1 MEWECK
7 EIDKYIVLNKVIGK
21 GNQATVY
28 EAYRK
33 DNLQIVAAKVFDLS
47 QNGSTNQS
55 RNLQRQVKILTTL
68 KHPYILEC
76 FDIKQTQKN
85 QYFFL
90 EYCDGGD
97 LEKYLK
103 DKQLIT
109 ESECLDL
116 LKQIVSAFQ
125 MLEKKNIVHRDLKPA
140 NILLKNGQLKIAD
153 FGFAKEIQD
162 DVQNTIVGSPIFMCP
177 QALDGTGV
185 YDLKKGDVWSAGV
198 CLYLM
203 LYGVYPFYASN
214 VQNLIETLKKQDLF
228 FRDDLNKRSEA
239 VKDLLSHML
248 DKDEAKRYTWDQ
260 VASHKCLNAGS
271 HYQNNPLL
279 GSLEMNQVS
288 GISSFNSDYKNV
300 ELRQQNEQKST
311 QIQIP
316 QTPNN
321 QQQNQSN
328 VSIYKRRDN
337 TNQLKQIHLLFRLL
351 TQFALTYRIIW
362 KGFFQLIVAQQQGT
376 IYFKTDSIVNAVFL
390 LMNSLLLKEHK
401 FLRELIQNPKQF
413 ITFRIQRNKL
423 ENITEEDLIHYFNSE
438 IYKSFMQNI
447 TTNFQQDTQV
457 SLMNYSEMFQA
468 QLIAAG
474 FQNVITEDKCN
485 EYIGC
490 SLNIINQNI
499 QQMSQ
504 DALNQDN
511 KTYITLLL
519 YLFFLQKDEK
529 RLQSFTNPLEHYQKL
544 QKYME
549 DINFTSKQQIYD
561 QIQQYIATDLNS
573 KMDEEDDDEDEEE
586 DENLSLLINKYT

>member
-85 QYFFL
+85 
-90 EYCDGGD
+90 
-97 LEKYLK
+97 
-103 DKQLIT
+103 
-109 ESECLDL
+109 
-116 LKQIVSAFQ
+116 
-125 MLEKKNIVHRDLKPA
+125 
-140 NILLKNGQLKIAD
+140 
-153 FGFAKEIQD
+153 
-162 DVQNTIVGSPIFMCP
+162 
-177 QALDGTGV
+177 
-185 YDLKKGDVWSAGV
+185 
-198 CLYLM
+198 
-203 LYGVYPFYASN
+203 
-214 VQNLIETLKKQDLF
+214 DLF

>member
-7 EIDKYIVLNKVIGK
+7 EIDKYIVLNKTIGK

-33 DNLQIVAAKVFDLS
+33 DNLQIVAAKVFDLT
-47 QNGSTNQS
+47 QNGSTNQA

-85 QYFFL
+85 
-90 EYCDGGD
+90 
-97 LEKYLK
+97 
-103 DKQLIT
+103 T
-109 ESECLDL
+109 
-116 LKQIVSAFQ
+116 LKQQ
-125 MLEKKNIVHRDLKPA
+125 
-140 NILLKNGQLKIAD
+140 QL
-153 FGFAKEIQD
+153 
-162 DVQNTIVGSPIFMCP
+162 V
-177 QALDGTGV
+177 
-185 YDLKKGDVWSAGV
+185 
-198 CLYLM
+198 
-203 LYGVYPFYASN
+203 
-214 VQNLIETLKKQDLF
+214 
-228 FRDDLNKRSEA
+228 FRDDLYKRSDA
-239 VKDLLSHML
+239 VKDLLSHIL
-248 DKDEAKRYTWDQ
+248 EKEEAKRYTWDQ

-300 ELRQQNEQKST
+300 ELKQQNEQKSSS
-311 QIQIP
+311 IENP
-316 QTPNN
+316 QTPN

-362 KGFFQLIVAQQQGT
+362 KGFFQLIVAQQQGQ
-376 IYFKTDSIVNAVFL
+376 IYFKTDSIVNAIFL

-401 FLRELIQNPKQF
+401 FLRELLQNPKQF
-413 ITFRIQRNKL
+413 IAFRIQRNKL
-423 ENITEEDLIHYFNSE
+423 QNINEEDLTYYFNSE

-447 TTNFQQDTQV
+447 AINFQQDTQV

-474 FQNVITEDKCN
+474 FLNVITEDKCN
-485 EYIGC
+485 EYIEC
-490 SLNIINQNI
+490 SLKIINQNI

-504 DALNQDN
+504 DAFNQEN

-519 YLFFLQKDEK
+519 YLFFLQKNEK
-529 RLQSFTNPLEHYQKL
+529 RLQTFTNPLEHYQKL

-561 QIQQYIATDLNS
+561 QIQQYIATDLAPR
-573 KMDEEDDDEDEEE
+573 MDEEDDDDDDEEEEE
-586 DENLSLLINKYT
+586 DEQLSQLINKYT